1 MGTND
6 IGNIVGNMP
15 TIANKAMKV
24 KLSRGTGYARI
35 RDKEAEKL
43 VKDQLGD
50 QGQTVTKAIFK
61 DKNCLIYRRA
71 QLANEMYLYHVD
83 NTLPHTDDGWRVL
96 PNTLYLEYTTQMGAY
111 AQQLQLMEQQIVG
124 TYHQL
129 VATDIAQRNA
139 SLAAQGK
146 APAATTAD
154 YPTLDH
160 MKRLLYVQYYFEP
173 INTAS
178 DFRYEMDQADKARLD
193 DLVREIEDNAKR
205 DLYTRMLDPMK
216 AFVDKL
222 SVYKGEK
229 GQRLHDSVVTNIND
243 MLTKLPRLNID
254 GDPVLQQMLD
264 EVKVLIDPY
273 KFNTDAL
280 REDDHVRDA
289 AREKMQK
296 LMDRYAGYAL

>member
-1 MGTND
+1 MTN
-6 IGNIVGNMP
+6 IFNGMP
-15 TIANKAMKV
+15 SIADKAMKV

-61 DKNCLIYRRA
+61 DKNCLIYRRS

-96 PNTLYLEYTTQMGAY
+96 PNQLYLEYTSQMGAY
-111 AQQLQLMEQQIVG
+111 SQQLQLMEQQIIAN
-124 TYHQL
+124 YHQL

-139 SLAAQGK
+139 SLTGQGK
-146 APAATTAD
+146 PAAATVND

-173 INTAS
+173 INTAH
-178 DFRYEMDQADKARLD
+178 DFRYEMNDADKSRLD
-193 DLVREIEDNAKR
+193 DLVKEIEDNAKR

-222 SVYKGEK
+222 AVYKGDK

-243 MLTKLPRLNID
+243 MLTKLPRLNLD
-254 GDPVLQQMLD
+254 ADPVLQQMLD
-264 EVKVLIDPY
+264 EVKVLVTPY
-273 KFNTDAL
+273 VFNTDAL
-280 REDDHVRDA
+280 REDEVVRDT